1 MPSFNQRFGFTR
13 AEADEHYR
21 LALEA
26 YRKKHYDTAIEELT
40 KALAMLPTHSEYYA
54 ARGLI
59 YLEDSVNDKAEADFT
74 TALQHFTYEM
84 LAHYGLG
91 MIAYQSKDW
100 PSAIRHF
107 TQAHYIDAAR
117 PETMY
122 YLALAYF
129 HSGDTASAA
138 NFMAQAH
145 ANFTAANDKRK
156 ADSGKWIK
164 KLEESVL
171 RRPTVS
177 VPELPQQQPLLED

>member
-1 MPSFNQRFGFTR
+1 MPSFNQRLGFTR

-21 LALEA
+21 RALDA
-26 YRKKHYDTAIEELT
+26 YRKDLYDAAVDELT
-40 KALAMLPTHSEYYA
+40 KAIDMLPTRSEYYA

-59 YLEDSVNDKAEADFT
+59 YVEDKVYDKAEADFT
-74 TALQHFTYEM
+74 TALQHFAYEM

-91 MIAYQSKDW
+91 MIQYHRQDW
-100 PSAIRHF
+100 PGAIRHF

-117 PETMY
+117 PETLY

-129 HSGDTASAA
+129 HSGDRASAA

-145 ANFTAANDKRK
+145 ATFEAAGDKRK